1 MTKKGRHVR
10 KARKGDKSVGGMLS
24 GDPAPAGDIPR
35 MPRSVYET
43 VSCKIPRSTSSY
55 TCRQLQDTVFTAV
68 AGATATLQLIF
79 NLNVLDN
86 GSVFQSLFDQWRI
99 DAVKLRV
106 VPQQPGLAF
115 FTNTTTSFV
124 PLYCVIDYDDNT
136 ALGSAGNARAYDTCI
151 ELGADET
158 CTRVFR
164 PRPQVQI
171 NNASGT
177 AGGIASVSPDWIDC
191 STAAVNHYGVK
202 FFVPAATAGQTS
214 LPSWNIFWDVYIS
227 FRAIR

>member
-1 MTKKGRHVR
+1 
-10 KARKGDKSVGGMLS
+10 MLS

-43 VSCKIPRSTSSY
+43 VSCKIPRTTASY
-55 TCRQLQDTVFTAV
+55 TCRQLQDTVLTAT
-68 AGATATLQLIF
+68 AGGATTLQLIF

-86 GSVFQSLFDQWRI
+86 GSVFVSLFDQWRI

-115 FTNTTTSFV
+115 FTNSTTTFTPV
-124 PLYCVIDYDDNT
+124 YVVLDYDDNV
-136 ALGSAGNARAYDTCI
+136 ALGSAANARAYDTCI

-164 PRPQVQI
+164 PRAQMQV
-171 NNASGT
+171 NNATGT
-177 AGGIASVSPDWIDC
+177 TGGISSVSPDWIDC
-191 STAAVNHYGVK
+191 STSSVNHYGVK
-202 FFVPAATAGQTS
+202 FFVPAAAAGQTS
-214 LPSWNIFWDVYIS
+214 LASWNIFWDVYIS